1 MRWWRRKKQ
10 QQLGPDLVAWWVGPY
25 MHEGQSSDP
34 QHPHKEMPMAM
45 AAPVIPELRRQEKG
59 SLSSLAC

>member
-1 MRWWRRKKQ
+1 MVEEEEAAAAGTR
-10 QQLGPDLVAWWVGPY
+10 LGGPY

-45 AAPVIPELRRQEKG
+45 AAPVVPELRRQEKG